1 MADFFLFGIFPYI
14 AIVMAVGGSV
24 WRYARNQFTFSSI
37 SSQFLENR
45 QSFWGSVPFHYGI
58 IAILIGHLIGIF
70 LPSTVIAF
78 NRVPLRL
85 YVLEGAAFAL
95 GLLVLAGLVFLLL
108 RRSTNPRIRAVTTGM
123 DLVVLLLLL
132 LQVVTGDIIAVIYRW
147 GTAWFVETAA
157 PYFLSLGMLSPK
169 VEYMT
174 SLPLLV
180 KIHAVN
186 AFVLLA
192 LFPFTRLVHMVS
204 IPIAYL
210 WRPYQVVM
218 WYRQKPQQ

>member
-14 AIVMAVGGSV
+14 AIVVAVGGSI

-45 QSFWGSVPFHYGI
+45 QLFWGSVPFHYGI

-70 LPSTVIAF
+70 LPSTVVAF

-85 YVLEGAAFAL
+85 YILEGTALAL
-95 GLLVLAGLVFLLL
+95 GLLVLVGLAFLLL
-108 RRSTNPRIRAVTTGM
+108 RRGANPRIRAVTTGM
-123 DLVVLLLLL
+123 DLVLLLLLL
-132 LQVVTGDIIAVIYRW
+132 LQVITGDVIAITYRW

-169 VEYMT
+169 VEYMA

-180 KIHAVN
+180 KVHGVN

-192 LFPFTRLVHMVS
+192 LFPFTRMVHMVS
-204 IPIAYL
+204 VPIAYL

-218 WYRQKPQQ
+218 WHRQKLQQ